1 MSQHMDKMTLG
12 DCLEF
17 KGPKGRFTYQPNS
30 KRAIGAR
37 PIALQ

>member
-30 KRAIGAR
+30 KRAIGAC
-37 PIALQ
+37 PTALH

>member
-1 MSQHMDKMTLG
+1 MSQYMDKMTLG